1 MLLPTD
7 TELKIIEAAKK
18 VFKARGYAGA
28 RMQQIADEA
37 GISKASLH
45 YYFRSKEKLFDLIFD
60 QTMAEFM
67 PLISTWE
74 EDSTAWEQKLELFI
88 INFFKFLQDKSMLF
102 IIQEINR
109 NPELLMK
116 RKRNNGPTKN
126 RFIAYFEKLHQA
138 GKINDID
145 PKLIFI
151 FLHSLCVYPILNAE
165 LFKMNTDMKD
175 EVYKDFMST
184 YPEKVTKFLIET
196 LKK

>member
-1 MLLPTD
+1 MLIPTD

-18 VFKARGYAGA
+18 VFRARGYAGA

-74 EDSTAWEQKLELFI
+74 EDSTAWEQKLKLFI
-88 INFFKFLQDKSMLF
+88 IDFFKFLQDKSMLF

-175 EVYKDFMST
+175 EVYKNFMST

>member
-1 MLLPTD
+1 MLIPTD

-74 EDSTAWEQKLELFI
+74 EDSTAWEQKLGLFI

>member
-1 MLLPTD
+1 MLLPTE

-88 INFFKFLQDKSMLF
+88 INFLNSF
-102 IIQEINR
+102 R
-109 NPELLMK
+109 TNPCYSSF
-116 RKRNNGPTKN
+116 RR
-126 RFIAYFEKLHQA
+126 
-138 GKINDID
+138 
-145 PKLIFI
+145 
-151 FLHSLCVYPILNAE
+151 
-165 LFKMNTDMKD
+165 
-175 EVYKDFMST
+175 
-184 YPEKVTKFLIET
+184 
-196 LKK
+196 

>member
-1 MLLPTD
+1 
-7 TELKIIEAAKK
+7 
-18 VFKARGYAGA
+18 
-28 RMQQIADEA
+28 
-37 GISKASLH
+37 
-45 YYFRSKEKLFDLIFD
+45 
-60 QTMAEFM
+60 
-67 PLISTWE
+67 
-74 EDSTAWEQKLELFI
+74 
-88 INFFKFLQDKSMLF
+88 
-102 IIQEINR
+102 
-109 NPELLMK
+109 MK

>member
-1 MLLPTD
+1 VLLPTD

>member
-1 MLLPTD
+1 MLIPTD

>member
-1 MLLPTD
+1 VLIPTD

>member
-1 MLLPTD
+1 VLIPTD

-74 EDSTAWEQKLELFI
+74 EDSTAWEQKLGLFI

>member
-1 MLLPTD
+1 VLTPSD
-7 TELKIIEAAKK
+7 TEIKIIDAAKK
-18 VFKARGYAGA
+18 VFKASGFAGT

-74 EDSTAWEQKLELFI
+74 EDSTAWEQKLGLFI
-88 INFFKFLQDKSMLF
+88 IDFFKFLQDKSMLF

-116 RKRNNGPTKN
+116 RKRNNGHTKN

-165 LFKMNTDMKD
+165 LFKMNTDMQD

-184 YPEKVTKFLIET
+184 YPEKVTRFLIET

>member
-1 MLLPTD
+1 MLIPTD

-28 RMQQIADEA
+28 RMQQISDEA

-60 QTMAEFM
+60 ETMAEFM

>member
-1 MLLPTD
+1 MLIPTE

-18 VFKARGYAGA
+18 VFKAHGYAGA

-165 LFKMNTDMKD
+165 LFNMNTDMKD